1 MIIKQIKKKNM
12 SPVIANPIPKKGE
25 KKKKKTF
32 LEIIKFPNTDFNL
45 ASVDPQRAFT
55 VSANYKLLD
64 TVEILRWFHK
74 RYQIKNVL
82 AGQPDTRYDVNKF
95 KNDSNYKKEIINKRR
110 SKQHFVRISD
120 AEPGHESK
128 MEILILNSHNKR
140 SKLRIIMSLTNMISS
155 EFTTFVSVKAIYG
168 YAEFKHEDVAERTL
182 NSVLEEFWTKER
194 TAAYAL
200 QQKMSNIVP
209 EVSLLELC
217 QQLASI
223 KITKKSPV
231 LSAQDILD
239 TVVKNYKVITYDAL
253 YQTAIQ
259 YIRAK
264 NMVRYVSAEKGSIW
278 GLQKEIKIAIAVLD
292 VFKKHLSVGRQGIV
306 LGWYILLPGFSGGS
320 FFW

>member
-1 MIIKQIKKKNM
+1 MRKKRLKLTKMITKQIKKKNM
-12 SPVIANPIPKKGE
+12 SPVIAKKIPKKGE
-25 KKKKKTF
+25 EKKAKKF
-32 LEIIKFPNTDFNL
+32 LDIINFPNPKFNL
-45 ASVDPQRAFT
+45 ATTDPQRSFAT
-55 VSANYKLLD
+55 SANYKLLD
-64 TVEILRWFHK
+64 TVEVLRWFHK

-82 AGQPDTRYDVNKF
+82 AGQPDTRYDVDKF
-95 KNDSNYKKEIINKRR
+95 NDKKNEAYQDLIMNKRR

-120 AEPGHESK
+120 AEPGHDSK

-194 TAAYAL
+194 PEAYAL

-306 LGWYILLPGFSGGS
+306 LG
-320 FFW
+320 

>member
-1 MIIKQIKKKNM
+1 M
-12 SPVIANPIPKKGE
+12 SPVIAKEIPQKGE

-32 LEIIKFPNTDFNL
+32 LEIIRFPNPDFNL

-64 TVEILRWFHK
+64 TVEVLRWFHK
-74 RYQIKNVL
+74 RYQIRNVL

-95 KNDSNYKKEIINKRR
+95 KNDSDYKKSIMNKRR

-182 NSVLEEFWTKER
+182 NSVLEEFWKKER
-194 TAAYAL
+194 PEAYEL
-200 QQKMSNIVP
+200 QKKMSGIVP
-209 EVSLLELC
+209 MPEIYLLELC
-217 QQLASI
+217 QQLAGI
-223 KITKKSPV
+223 KITKKSPA
-231 LSAQDILD
+231 LSAKDILD
-239 TVVKNYKVITYDAL
+239 EVIKNYKVITYDAL
-253 YQTAIQ
+253 YQTAIH

-292 VFKKHLSVGRQGIV
+292 VFKLHLSVSRQGFV
-306 LGWYILLPGFSGGS
+306 LG
-320 FFW
+320 